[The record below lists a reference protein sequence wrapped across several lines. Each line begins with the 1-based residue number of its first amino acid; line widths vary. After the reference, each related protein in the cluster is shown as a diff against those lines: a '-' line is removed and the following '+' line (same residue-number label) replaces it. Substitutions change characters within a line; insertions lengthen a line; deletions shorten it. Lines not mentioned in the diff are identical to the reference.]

1 MSPPES
7 VRNGSSIYS
16 MSKYASKKSVTKD
29 VVDFDDDEDDD
40 NDASDGPFLPK
51 RAAQIDDSF
60 DVVFEESNKKS
71 DCHFDD
77 TTSGGIVFEDD
88 SNAAV
93 ENDVSNKSKF
103 FLKDNGNQSSAENSG
118 SQVIFRRDTSRNM

>member
-29 VVDFDDDEDDD
+29 VVDFDDEDD

-93 ENDVSNKSKF
+93 ENDVSNISKF
-103 FLKDNGNQSSAENSG
+103 FLKVN
-118 SQVIFRRDTSRNM
+118 

>member
-29 VVDFDDDEDDD
+29 VVDFDDEDD

-93 ENDVSNKSKF
+93 ENDVSKKSKF

>member
-51 RAAQIDDSF
+51 RAFEQRVFCISLQSLKQPSF
-60 DVVFEESNKKS
+60 LSLSKHFFYYSNEDGS
-71 DCHFDD
+71 
-77 TTSGGIVFEDD
+77 SG
-88 SNAAV
+88 
-93 ENDVSNKSKF
+93 
-103 FLKDNGNQSSAENSG
+103 
-118 SQVIFRRDTSRNM
+118 